1 MHPVLEQM
9 KFSNFSF
16 CTLSQAYILLLNV
29 WTDRKLSNRNIAF
42 NICTCV
48 SSCDS
53 EQYVLLA
60 LLATVFALKSQFY
73 MQFHYA
79 FKMEFDMTFIQ
90 SAEFTPFTLFHSSIY
105 YSMCAFNMFS

>member
-73 MQFHYA
+73 MQFLYA